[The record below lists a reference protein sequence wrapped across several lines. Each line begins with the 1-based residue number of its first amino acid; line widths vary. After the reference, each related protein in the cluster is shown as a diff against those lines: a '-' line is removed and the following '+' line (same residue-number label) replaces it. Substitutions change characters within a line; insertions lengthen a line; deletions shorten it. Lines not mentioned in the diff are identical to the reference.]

1 MHSSIDDIIDLGNN
15 VRRFGIWQDFLNWQ
29 DAFKFPDRFLEARLS
44 EAEDL
49 EFEVE
54 FEFPR
59 ATSEALKVDMMIE
72 FNIKEVYYECVDNG
86 QKGKDAIDA
95 SLENHYTAIMASA
108 EDYFHGLE
116 LMDMLRDHIDHRLKH
131 YTKCITKST
140 PNYLKYIT
148 ETYHR
153 QLRQRLRANLADE

>member
-1 MHSSIDDIIDLGNN
+1 MFRVIDLGNN
-15 VRRFGIWQDFLNWQ
+15 VRRFGIWQDSVNWQ
-29 DAFKFPDRFLEARLS
+29 DAFRFPDRFLEARLS

-54 FEFPR
+54 FEFSRGVSDLLDTVPMEEF
-59 ATSEALKVDMMIE
+59 SLKD
-72 FNIKEVYYECVDNG
+72 FYYDCIDSGRN
-86 QKGKDAIDA
+86 GKDAVDA
-95 SLENHYTAIMASA
+95 SLENHFEAIKDVA

-116 LMDMLRDHIDHRLKH
+116 IMAMLSDHIEYRLKH

-148 ETYHR
+148 ETYNR
-153 QLRQRLRANLADE
+153 QLRQKLRAVLDDE

>member
-1 MHSSIDDIIDLGNN
+1 VIDLGNN
-15 VRRFGIWQDFLNWQ
+15 VRRFGIWQDYLNWQ
-29 DAFKFPDRFLEARLS
+29 DAFRFPDRFLEARLS
-44 EAEDL
+44 ETEDL

-59 ATSEALKVDMMIE
+59 VISDVVKVEMLSG
-72 FNIKEVYYECVDNG
+72 FNIKEVYYDCVDNG
-86 QKGKDAIDA
+86 KKGKIAIDL
-95 SLENHYTAIMASA
+95 SLDNHYDTIMATA

-116 LMDMLRDHIDHRLKH
+116 MLDMLHDHIEHRLKH

-153 QLRQRLRANLADE
+153 QLRQKLRANLEDE